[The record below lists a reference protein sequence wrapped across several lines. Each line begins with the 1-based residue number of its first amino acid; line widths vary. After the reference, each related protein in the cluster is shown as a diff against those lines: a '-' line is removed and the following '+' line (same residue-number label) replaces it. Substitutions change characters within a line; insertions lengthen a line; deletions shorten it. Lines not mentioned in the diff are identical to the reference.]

1 MIWLLLA
8 GMFLVTYI
16 PRLIPFIFAR
26 QLTLPP
32 WVQKWLKLFPYA
44 ALGALIF
51 PGILGAVPGR
61 PALAAGAGILAA
73 VCALFIRN
81 ITVIVVLAI
90 AAVLLFQ
97 GLGIPM

>member
-1 MIWLLLA
+1 
-8 GMFLVTYI
+8 MFLVTFV
-16 PRLIPFIFAR
+16 PRLIPFLFAR
-26 QLTLPP
+26 RLDLPP
-32 WVQKWLKLFPYA
+32 WIKKWLKFFPYA

-51 PGILGAVPGR
+51 PGILEAVPGK

-90 AAVLLFQ
+90 AVVLLFQ
-97 GLGIPM
+97 YLGIP

>member
-1 MIWLLLA
+1 MIWLLA
-8 GMFLVTYI
+8 GMFLVTFA
-16 PRLIPFIFAR
+16 PRLIPFLFAR
-26 QLTLPP
+26 QLDLPP
-32 WVQKWLKLFPYA
+32 WIKKWLKFFPYA

-51 PGILGAVPGR
+51 PGILEAVPGK

-90 AAVLLFQ
+90 AVVLLLQ
-97 GLGIPM
+97 YLGIP

>member
-1 MIWLLLA
+1 MIWLLA
-8 GMFLVTYI
+8 GMFLVTFL
-16 PRLIPFIFAR
+16 PRLIPFLFAR
-26 QLTLPP
+26 QLDMPP
-32 WVQKWLKLFPYA
+32 WIKKWLNFFPYA

-51 PGILGAVPGR
+51 PGILEAVPGK

-90 AAVLLFQ
+90 AVVLLFQ
-97 GLGIPM
+97 YIGLP

>member
-16 PRLIPFIFAR
+16 PRLLPFLFAGE
-26 QLTLPP
+26 LALPP
-32 WVQKWLKLFPYA
+32 WVRKWLRFFPYA

-51 PGILGAVPGR
+51 PGILGAIPGK
-61 PALAAGAGILAA
+61 PALAAGAGLLAA
-73 VCALFIRN
+73 ICALFIRN

-90 AAVLLFQ
+90 VAVLLFQ
-97 GLGIPM
+97 NLEIW

>member
-1 MIWLLLA
+1 LIGLLA
-8 GMFLVTYI
+8 GMFLVTFV
-16 PRLIPFIFAR
+16 PRLVPFLFAR
-26 QLTLPP
+26 DLDLPP
-32 WVQKWLKLFPYA
+32 WIKKWLKFFPYA

-51 PGILGAVPGR
+51 PGILGAVPGK

-81 ITVIVVLAI
+81 ITVIVVAAI

-97 GLGIPM
+97 YFGVP

>member
-1 MIWLLLA
+1 
-8 GMFLVTYI
+8 MFLVTFL
-16 PRLIPFIFAR
+16 PRLIPFLFAR
-26 QLTLPP
+26 QLDMPP
-32 WVQKWLKLFPYA
+32 WIKKWLKFFPYA

-51 PGILGAVPGR
+51 PGILEAVPGK

-90 AAVLLFQ
+90 AVVLLFQ
-97 GLGIPM
+97 YIGLP

>member
-16 PRLIPFIFAR
+16 PRLVPFLFAR
-26 QLTLPP
+26 QLDLPP
-32 WVQKWLKLFPYA
+32 WVQKWLKFFPYA

-51 PGILGAVPGR
+51 PGILTAVPGR

-73 VCALFIRN
+73 VAALFIRN

-90 AAVLLFQ
+90 AAVLLLQ
-97 GLGIPM
+97 GLGMP

>member
-1 MIWLLLA
+1 MIGLLA
-8 GMFLVTYI
+8 GMFLVTFV
-16 PRLIPFIFAR
+16 PRLVPFLFAR
-26 QLTLPP
+26 DLDLPP
-32 WVQKWLKLFPYA
+32 WIKKWLKFFPYA

-51 PGILGAVPGR
+51 PGILGAVPGK

-81 ITVIVVLAI
+81 ITVIVVAAI

-97 GLGIPM
+97 YFGVP

>member
-1 MIWLLLA
+1 MIWLLA
-8 GMFLVTYI
+8 GMFLVTFL
-16 PRLIPFIFAR
+16 PRLIPFLFAR
-26 QLTLPP
+26 QLDLPP
-32 WVQKWLKLFPYA
+32 WIKKWLKFFPYA

-51 PGILGAVPGR
+51 PGILEAVPGK

-73 VCALFIRN
+73 VCSLFIRN

-97 GLGIPM
+97 YIGVP

>member
-1 MIWLLLA
+1 
-8 GMFLVTYI
+8 MFLVTFV
-16 PRLIPFIFAR
+16 PRLIPFLFAR
-26 QLTLPP
+26 QLDLPP
-32 WVQKWLKLFPYA
+32 WIKKWLKFFPYA

-51 PGILGAVPGR
+51 PGILEAVPGK

-90 AAVLLFQ
+90 AAVLLLQ
-97 GLGIPM
+97 YLGHP

>member
-1 MIWLLLA
+1 LIWLLA
-8 GMFLVTYI
+8 GMFLVTFL
-16 PRLIPFIFAR
+16 PRLIPFLFAR
-26 QLTLPP
+26 QLDMPP
-32 WVQKWLKLFPYA
+32 WIKKWLKFFPYA

-51 PGILGAVPGR
+51 PGILEAVPGK

-90 AAVLLFQ
+90 AVVLLFQ
-97 GLGIPM
+97 YIGLP

>member
-1 MIWLLLA
+1 MIWLLA

-16 PRLIPFIFAR
+16 PRLIPFLFAR
-26 QLTLPP
+26 QLDLPP
-32 WVQKWLKLFPYA
+32 WVRKWLKLFPYA

-51 PGILGAVPGR
+51 PGILTAVPGR

-73 VCALFIRN
+73 ACALFIRN

-90 AAVLLFQ
+90 SAVLLLQ
-97 GLGIPM
+97 NLVIP